1 MERGYICIAH
11 GGRGED
17 AADEVDVSSRGRRNQ
32 AGNNKAL
39 PEYRIEGEGER
50 KRGNTRFKTSTSV
63 LRCLYGPSFSFLR
76 NEYSF
81 VTRSTLSQYLGQWV
95 TERRWRQKETK
106 KKKKKGVETRVCGG
120 RDGKREGV
128 GKCSRR
134 NNEKEDRRGGKK
146 WWNVCKYIAPPY
158 EGICF
163 STKFLALVYEE
174 YAVYF

>member
-1 MERGYICIAH
+1 MAT
-11 GGRGED
+11 
-17 AADEVDVSSRGRRNQ
+17 
-32 AGNNKAL
+32 K
-39 PEYRIEGEGER
+39 
-50 KRGNTRFKTSTSV
+50 K
-63 LRCLYGPSFSFLR
+63 
-76 NEYSF
+76 
-81 VTRSTLSQYLGQWV
+81 
-95 TERRWRQKETK
+95 KEK
-106 KKKKKGVETRVCGG
+106 KKKKKEW
-120 RDGKREGV
+120 KPEFAAEREGI

>member
-95 TERRWRQKETK
+95 TERRWRQKETNK
-106 KKKKKGVETRVCGG
+106 KKKKEWKPEFAAAETERG
-120 RDGKREGV
+120 RGLG
-128 GKCSRR
+128 
-134 NNEKEDRRGGKK
+134 
-146 WWNVCKYIAPPY
+146 NVP
-158 EGICF
+158 EGI
-163 STKFLALVYEE
+163 TRRRTEE
-174 YAVYF
+174 GEKSGGTFVNI